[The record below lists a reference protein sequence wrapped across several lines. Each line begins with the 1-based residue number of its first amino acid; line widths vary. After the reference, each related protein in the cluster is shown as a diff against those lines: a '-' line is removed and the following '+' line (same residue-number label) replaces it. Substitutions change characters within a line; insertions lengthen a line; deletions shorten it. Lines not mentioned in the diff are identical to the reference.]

1 MAVAAGVNI
10 VPGYDKPLDSLEQAL
25 KLVHETDLTYPVL
38 LKAAAGGGGKG
49 MRTCYNDR
57 DLKEAWGLSK
67 AEALKFFS
75 DGRYLQSSSPTCA
88 NDGSRDEQTR
98 SHVSS
103 PFISFFPFTFTPD
116 RLLIEKYIEE
126 PHHIEFQVISYTDKN
141 DETQVLVFPERE
153 CSIQRRNQKVIEETP
168 SVLMTPETRQK
179 MAKQVEALCKAC
191 KYESAGT
198 VEFLVDKNLNF
209 YFLEMNTRLQVE
221 HPITEAVTGVDLV
234 KCMLWV
240 GAGWGLPP
248 EVEEARQGQ
257 LIMPF
262 KGHAIETRVYAED
275 PLRGY
280 LPSIGPLSPYVEPSL
295 ENNTKDAYVRIDSGV
310 APGHIV
316 TPHYDPMLSKL
327 VYYGQDRLTAI
338 KGLCNAIDEY
348 VIEGVQHNSRLVQSV
363 LRHPAFIQGET
374 PTSFLPT
381 HFPDGFSGVK
391 LTPEESHEFAAA
403 ASAIVATRQE
413 MLDEAALH
421 DEDGTV
427 YVRFGGLFGGKN
439 YRVEW
444 PDEKTAKVFDLSD
457 ETLPPQTIS
466 LDAPV
471 VVDPVR
477 YSAKITLNGTS
488 RTIQVLGEKKT
499 GELKLQ
505 MYGCDESVLV
515 LSKREHELSVHMH
528 EPIIPDTSNL
538 IQSPMP
544 GTLISFAVS
553 EGDEVEIGQEICIV
567 EAMKMQN
574 IIRAPMKA
582 KIAKVNVGVGASLV
596 SDQTICE
603 FFKE

>member
-1 MAVAAGVNI
+1 
-10 VPGYDKPLDSLEQAL
+10 
-25 KLVHETDLTYPVL
+25 
-38 LKAAAGGGGKG
+38 
-49 MRTCYNDR
+49 
-57 DLKEAWGLSK
+57 LKELTNLYRHGNLDKECLTS
-67 AEALKFFS
+67 FFS
-75 DGRYLQSSSPTCA
+75 
-88 NDGSRDEQTR
+88 
-98 SHVSS
+98 
-103 PFISFFPFTFTPD
+103 FIHTHTHTHTPD
-116 RLLIEKYIEE
+116 RLLLEKYIEE
-126 PHHIEFQVISYTDKN
+126 PHHIEFQTISYTDKN
-141 DETQVLVFPERE
+141 GETQVLVFPERE

-168 SVLMTPETRQK
+168 SVLLSPEVREK

-198 VEFLVDKNLNF
+198 VEFLVDKNQDF

-248 EVEEARQGQ
+248 EVEEARKGQ

-280 LPSIGPLSPYVEPSL
+280 LPSIGPLSPYVEPCKDK
-295 ENNTKDAYVRIDSGV
+295 NTEESYVRIDSGV

-316 TPHYDPMLSKL
+316 SPHYDPMLSKL
-327 VYYGQDRLTAI
+327 IYYGPDRLSAI
-338 KGLCNAIDEY
+338 KGLSNAIDEY
-348 VIEGVQHNSRLVQSV
+348 VIEGVQHNTRLVQSV
-363 LRHPAFIQGET
+363 LRHPAFILGDT

-391 LTPEESHEFAAA
+391 LTPEESHEYAAA
-403 ASAIVATRQE
+403 ASAIVAKRQE
-413 MLDEAALH
+413 LLDEAALH

-427 YVRFGGLFGGKN
+427 YVRFGGLFGEKS

-457 ETLPPQTIS
+457 ENAAPQTITM
-466 LDAPV
+466 DAPIEL
-471 VVDPVR
+471 DPVR
-477 YSAKITLNGTS
+477 YNAKISLNGES
-488 RTIQVLGEKKT
+488 RIIQVLGEKKT
-499 GELKLQ
+499 GEIKLQ
-505 MYGCDESVLV
+505 MYGCDQSVLV
-515 LSKREHELSVHMH
+515 LSKREHEVSVHMH

-553 EGDEVEIGQEICIV
+553 EGDEVEIGQEICVV
-567 EAMKMQN
+567 EAMKMQQY
-574 IIRAPMKA
+574 IRSPKKA
-582 KIAKVNVGVGASLV
+582 KIAKINVDVGAALV
-596 SDQTICE
+596 SDQTIVE
-603 FFKE
+603 FVKE

>member
-1 MAVAAGVNI
+1 
-10 VPGYDKPLDSLEQAL
+10 
-25 KLVHETDLTYPVL
+25 
-38 LKAAAGGGGKG
+38 
-49 MRTCYNDR
+49 
-57 DLKEAWGLSK
+57 
-67 AEALKFFS
+67 
-75 DGRYLQSSSPTCA
+75 
-88 NDGSRDEQTR
+88 
-98 SHVSS
+98 
-103 PFISFFPFTFTPD
+103 
-116 RLLIEKYIEE
+116 
-126 PHHIEFQVISYTDKN
+126 
-141 DETQVLVFPERE
+141 
-153 CSIQRRNQKVIEETP
+153 
-168 SVLMTPETRQK
+168 

-198 VEFLVDKNLNF
+198 VEFLVDKNQDF

-248 EVEEARQGQ
+248 EVEEARKGQ

-280 LPSIGPLSPYVEPSL
+280 LPSIGPLSPYVEPDL
-295 ENNTKDAYVRIDSGV
+295 AKNTAESYIRIDSGV

-327 VYYGQDRLTAI
+327 VAYGPDRLSAI
-338 KGLCNAIDEY
+338 QGLSNAIDEY

-363 LRHPAFIQGET
+363 LRHPAFILGDT

-381 HFPDGFSGVK
+381 HFPEGFSGVQ
-391 LTPEESHEFAAA
+391 LTPDEHGEYAAA
-403 ASAIVATRQE
+403 AAAIVATRQE

-427 YVRFGGLFGGKN
+427 YVRFGGLFGDMS

-444 PDEKTAKVFDLSD
+444 PKPGIAKVYDLNN
-457 ETLPPQTIS
+457 EKATPQTVK

-471 VVDPVR
+471 ELDPTR
-477 YSAKITLNGTS
+477 FAAKISLNGKP
-488 RTIQVLGEKKT
+488 RNIQVLGEKKT
-499 GELKLQ
+499 GEIKLQ
-505 MYGCDESVLV
+505 MYGCDKSVLV

-528 EPIIPDTSNL
+528 EPIIPDTSNI

-544 GTLISFAVS
+544 GTLISFAVQ
-553 EGDEVEIGQEICIV
+553 EGDEVEIGQEVCVV

-574 IIRAPMKA
+574 IIRAPKKA
-582 KIAKVNVGVGASLV
+582 KISRIAVDVGASLV
-596 SDQTICE
+596 SDQTIVE